1 MKIMNRDC
9 ILTFAANFVIYF
21 LRKCCLCISIFH
33 ITISFSLASAG
44 ELDKSNPQKSHITFL
59 GTRFNIIQN
68 GDTPNR
74 YIWLHGDEQTAR
86 MALEHHV
93 NRYGGIGFF
102 IQSKTREIPFES
114 TMIDPN
120 RIFSRKGTY
129 HALRKFKP
137 DWQSGSLKKALDNID
152 IERDTFL
159 DILMPSKSGVL
170 ISVHNNFRGY
180 NVHMEKDKSQRVSIK
195 SDQNPRDFIIC
206 TNSNDYES
214 LSDGPFNIVLQ
225 NIFPENDDGS
235 LSWEALRRGVRYL
248 NIETRLGHLTQQ
260 KKMLSFVENNLD

>member
-1 MKIMNRDC
+1 MAKPI
-9 ILTFAANFVIYF
+9 IYF
-21 LRKCCLCISIFH
+21 FRKCNSDILFLSFIFLFNLTNAADSYESD
-33 ITISFSLASAG
+33 IQ
-44 ELDKSNPQKSHITFL
+44 KSNITFI

-86 MALEHHV
+86 MALEYHID
-93 NRYGGIGFF
+93 RYGGIAFF
-102 IQSKTREIPFES
+102 IESKTREIPFES

-137 DWQSGSLKKALDNID
+137 DWQPGTLKKALDIID
-152 IERDTFL
+152 VERDAFL

-206 TNSNDYES
+206 TDSNDYDS

-225 NIFPENDDGS
+225 NIFPDHDDGS

-248 NIETRLGHLTQQ
+248 NIETRLGYLTQQ
-260 KKMLSFVENNLD
+260 KKMLSFVESNLD

>member
-1 MKIMNRDC
+1 MAKSD
-9 ILTFAANFVIYF
+9 IYF
-21 LRKCCLCISIFH
+21 FRKCNSDILFFSFICLFNLTNAADSYR
-33 ITISFSLASAG
+33 SAIQ
-44 ELDKSNPQKSHITFL
+44 ESNITFI

-86 MALEHHV
+86 MALEYHID
-93 NRYGGIGFF
+93 RFGGIGFF
-102 IQSKTREIPFES
+102 IESKTREIPFES

-137 DWQSGSLKKALDNID
+137 DWQPGTLKKALDFID
-152 IERDTFL
+152 VERDAFL

-195 SDQNPRDFIIC
+195 TDQNPRDFIIC
-206 TNSNDYES
+206 TDSNDYDS

-225 NIFPENDDGS
+225 NIFPDHDDGS

-248 NIETRLGHLTQQ
+248 NIETRLGYLTQQ
-260 KKMLSFVENNLD
+260 KKMLSFVESNLD

>member
-1 MKIMNRDC
+1 MNRDWS
-9 ILTFAANFVIYF
+9 LPFASKLVIYF
-21 LRKCCLCISIFH
+21 LRKCCFRTFIFI
-33 ITISFSLASAG
+33 ITISFSLAIAS
-44 ELDKSNPQKSHITFL
+44 ELDKSNSQKSHITFL
-59 GTRFNIIQN
+59 GTDFNVIQN

-93 NRYGGIGFF
+93 NRYGGIAFF

-137 DWQSGSLKKALDNID
+137 DWQPGNLKKALDNID
-152 IERDTFL
+152 MERDNFL
-159 DILMPSKSGVL
+159 EILMPSKSGVL

-180 NVHMEKDKSQRVSIK
+180 NVYMEKDKSQKVSIK

-225 NIFPENDDGS
+225 NIFPDNDDGS

-248 NIETRLGHLTQQ
+248 NIETRLGYLTQQ
-260 KKMLSFVENNLD
+260 KKMLSFVESNLD

>member
-1 MKIMNRDC
+1 MAKP
-9 ILTFAANFVIYF
+9 VIYF
-21 LRKCCLCISIFH
+21 FRKCNSDILFLSFIFL
-33 ITISFSLASAG
+33 INLTNAADSYESDIQ
-44 ELDKSNPQKSHITFL
+44 KSNITFI
-59 GTRFNIIQN
+59 GTSFNIIQN

-86 MALEHHV
+86 MALEYHID
-93 NRYGGIGFF
+93 RYGGIAFF
-102 IQSKTREIPFES
+102 IESRTREIPYES

-137 DWQSGSLKKALDNID
+137 DWQPGTLKKALDIID
-152 IERDTFL
+152 AERNTFL

-180 NVHMEKDKSQRVSIK
+180 NVHIEKDKSQRVSIK
-195 SDQNPRDFIIC
+195 PDQNPRDFIIC
-206 TNSNDYES
+206 TDSNDYDS

-225 NIFPENDDGS
+225 NIFPDHDDGS

-248 NIETRLGHLTQQ
+248 NIETRLGYLTQQ
-260 KKMLSFVENNLD
+260 KKMLSFVESNLD